1 MTRYNVFGGL
11 RCGNPVIEQQ
21 WGPKMNASEIIGFEA
36 KVREVVGRDTAGIGV
51 FTIDGFL
58 WEQQASDERLWYKP
72 LCDLNKNYRIRC
84 QGPCCQ
90 QSHWDGEPTP
100 AHLIEKTVIENPFIN

>member
-1 MTRYNVFGGL
+1 MTRDNVYGGK

-21 WGPKMNASEIIGFEA
+21 WGLKMNASEIIGLEA
-36 KVREVVGRDTAGIGV
+36 RVRSEIGMETAGIGV

-58 WEQQASDERLWYKP
+58 WEQDARDERVWYKP
-72 LCDLNKNYRIRC
+72 LCDLNKNYRIKC

-90 QSHWDGEPTP
+90 
-100 AHLIEKTVIENPFIN
+100 